1 MKARLALCFVAF
13 AAAAAPDSDAK
24 SPFGKVN
31 VGTESTAATRLTA
44 RSVGSPTAGRLEGG
58 VELKPGSALRLRRPE
73 GARWGLP
80 QLVRLIERGSRRVA
94 RRYPGSVLLVGD
106 LSGEKGGKL
115 AAHRSHE
122 SGRDAD
128 VGFYFVRADG
138 EPVALPSFHR
148 VGWNGHAVDAPAYHF
163 DDARN
168 WALIQALVTDS
179 RVRVQ
184 HIFVAAPL
192 RQRLLNH
199 ARRAGVYLPVLHR
212 AAIAMKQPSRGL
224 PHDDHFHIR
233 IHCPPRMGDVCV
245 PEAAED
251 ERTASR

>member
-1 MKARLALCFVAF
+1 MRARLVVAF
-13 AAAAAPDSDAK
+13 IACAAATAPDSDAK
-24 SPFGKVN
+24 SPFAKVN
-31 VGTESTAATRLTA
+31 TGAPTAPRLVA
-44 RSVGSPTAGRLEGG
+44 RSVGSPSAGRLEGG
-58 VELKPGSALRLRRPE
+58 VELRPGASLRLRRPE

-106 LSGEKGGKL
+106 LSGQNGGRL

-128 VGFYFVRADG
+128 VGFYFTLKNG
-138 EPVALPSFHR
+138 EPVAAPRFHR
-148 VGWNGHAVDAPAYHF
+148 VGWNGRAVEAPELYF

-168 WALIQALVTDS
+168 WALIQAFVTDS

-184 HIFVAAPL
+184 HIFVAEPL

-199 ARRAGVYLPVLHR
+199 ARRIGVYLPVLHR

-233 IHCPPRMGDVCV
+233 IHCPPHMGDVCV